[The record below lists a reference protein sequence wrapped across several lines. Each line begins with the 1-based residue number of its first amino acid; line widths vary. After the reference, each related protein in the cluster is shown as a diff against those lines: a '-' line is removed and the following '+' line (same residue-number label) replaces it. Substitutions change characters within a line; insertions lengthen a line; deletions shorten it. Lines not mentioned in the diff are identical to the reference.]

1 MDDGFVAVQVLV
13 PGVIGLVVQ
22 VAPFGF
28 GHVDKGLFT
37 VAVEIFT
44 EEVQDGVDALV

>member
-13 PGVIGLVVQ
+13 PGVVGFVIE
-22 VAPFGF
+22 VAPLGF